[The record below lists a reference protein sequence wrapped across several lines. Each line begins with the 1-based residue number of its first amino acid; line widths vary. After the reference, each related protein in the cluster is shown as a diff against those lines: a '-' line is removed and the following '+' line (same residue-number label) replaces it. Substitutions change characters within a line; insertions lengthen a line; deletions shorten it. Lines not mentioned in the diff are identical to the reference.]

1 MIVFAVQRM
10 KLFPI
15 LIQYAQEL
23 SGFCVAFFLGEKYL
37 MLHVNIDWIA
47 KVENLAFA
55 LFTAFVIGL
64 IKYLFPNGIKKLATI
79 FKKKKR

>member
-15 LIQYAQEL
+15 LFHYAQEL
-23 SGFCVAFFLGEKYL
+23 SGFCVAFFLGHNYL
-37 MLHVNIDWIA
+37 ILNVPIDWIA
-47 KVENLAFA
+47 KAENLAFA
-55 LFTAFVIGL
+55 LFTAFIIGL
-64 IKYLFPNGIKKLATI
+64 IKYLFPNGIKKFMSV